1 MHKRVGSSTVCTV
14 RGLASLWLAGM
25 CLLSCDWLVWSSLNM
40 LRTSSWHEFLFVWA
54 ASSPECWLLLSSVFN
69 VRTSNLHWSMSLSSL
84 KGCYYSVVRS
94 DKLSR
99 SVCESDDPMLDVT
112 FNLKFALISSVTR
125 QARMTWSK
133 GAHHQHLFIVNLYIY
148 IQPSDKAGA
157 KWLVSELINISDVRS
172 TSDTQLFLPVYCSV
186 ELWPQSGL
194 IAVQCLIWLSS
205 AKISFSV
212 GRENYEAHTKI
223 FESCYVAC
231 SCCNHVQI

>member
-99 SVCESDDPMLDVT
+99 SVCESDDLMLLSTWNLHWYHQWPDKQGWLGVKVRITNTPSLSTFTFTYSQVT
-112 FNLKFALISSVTR
+112 KL
-125 QARMTWSK
+125 
-133 GAHHQHLFIVNLYIY
+133 G
-148 IQPSDKAGA
+148 PSD
-157 KWLVSELINISDVRS
+157 
-172 TSDTQLFLPVYCSV
+172 
-186 ELWPQSGL
+186 
-194 IAVQCLIWLSS
+194 LSLS
-205 AKISFSV
+205 L
-212 GRENYEAHTKI
+212 
-223 FESCYVAC
+223 
-231 SCCNHVQI
+231 